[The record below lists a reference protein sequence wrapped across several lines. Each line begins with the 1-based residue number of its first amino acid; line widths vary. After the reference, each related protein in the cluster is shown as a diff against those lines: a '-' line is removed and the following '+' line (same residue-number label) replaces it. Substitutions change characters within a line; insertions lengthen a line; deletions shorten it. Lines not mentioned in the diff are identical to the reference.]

1 MLAKQKKVGRVRSG
15 EQTNPSSLGLKFP
28 KVPKQGP
35 QKSSNLSYRVSVQLE
50 VLLLPDTGGLCSQYS
65 VLSRQN
71 ASRLHVHCS
80 SAWRELTHGL
90 EDTRRKKKGDL
101 FGFLFL
107 MLYPGILKK
116 KRQSG
121 FLLLDLNAENQLS
134 SLTRRSSPKE
144 EKSRHNLGMLFLNSV
159 NSLA

>member
-1 MLAKQKKVGRVRSG
+1 MKVWRSEGLVLAKQKKVGRVRSG

-28 KVPKQGP
+28 KVPKQGA
-35 QKSSNLSYRVSVQLE
+35 QKSSDLSYRVSVQLE

-107 MLYPGILKK
+107 MLYLGILKK
-116 KRQSG
+116 RGS
-121 FLLLDLNAENQLS
+121 LDFFCLIWMLKI
-134 SLTRRSSPKE
+134 SSPFSQGDHHQRRK
-144 EKSRHNLGMLFLNSV
+144 NQDTI
-159 NSLA
+159 